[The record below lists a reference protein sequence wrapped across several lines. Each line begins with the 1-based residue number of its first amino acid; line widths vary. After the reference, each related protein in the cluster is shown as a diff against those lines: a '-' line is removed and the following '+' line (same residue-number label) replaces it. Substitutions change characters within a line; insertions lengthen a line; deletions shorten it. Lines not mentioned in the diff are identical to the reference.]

1 MAIESPLRGID
12 ARLGSRLARISNID
26 NNQVRLAWI
35 GQGLLD
41 GVADRDLMTE
51 PGDNL
56 GQAQ

>member
-1 MAIESPLRGID
+1 MHDWVEACG
-12 ARLGSRLARISNID
+12 ISNID
-26 NNQVRLAWI
+26 DNQAGLAWI

-41 GVADRDLMTE
+41 GVADRHLMTE

>member
-1 MAIESPLRGID
+1 MHDWVEACG
-12 ARLGSRLARISNID
+12 ISNID
-26 NNQVRLAWI
+26 DNQVRLAWI